1 MADKGLDKDLKD
13 DLASTVPSI
22 PARRRRKRPD
32 ARIGQL
38 LDGRFEITRL
48 VARGGMGK
56 IYEAIQRPLDRRI
69 ALKVMDLGFAE
80 DLDPD
85 FQKRFF
91 LEASTCAKLSHPNTV
106 RVFDY
111 GSTGE
116 ERDTYY
122 IAMEFIE
129 GRTLLRVIDESAPLT
144 PLRITHIGRQICAS
158 LREAHEMGVIHR
170 DLKPSNVLL
179 TTHGDQ
185 SDFVKV
191 LDFGLVKLMQE
202 DAEDM
207 TKTGLFLGSPNYMSP
222 EQIRSDKLDQRS
234 DLYSLGVLLYMGLTA
249 TSPFKRE
256 SSVKVLLAQLE
267 DAPEPFS
274 AILPPGTVP
283 DSLEWVVMTCLQKDR
298 TRRFLS
304 VAELGRALKACA
316 AEIRGLTG
324 PLEMSLNDG
333 RLVLPTEVSDLL
345 DHNSQ
350 PQTVTRGELQ
360 AARSRSG
367 RTRSG
372 VAPRM
377 TGEDEPTQED
387 DALPTEPSM
396 PALHKPSMPPLHK
409 TKSAPWAVPTP
420 KFPLTALVT
429 VILLLPIAVLFV
441 RPAPQLSPP
450 PTTEPSDAPEAP
462 QGTEASS
469 TTTEPG
475 EGVPTAPGVNS
486 PSESPETAEPG
497 PPVRR
502 SVAAEPKE
510 RVRRPKRRRR
520 PPPKTVQSPWEGK
533 ANNRAIKNRPA
544 GDDRSG
550 VGSVSRDETRDGRQ
564 EGGTSKPTS
573 PKKKN
578 GDLRDPWGD

>member
-1 MADKGLDKDLKD
+1 MAEDRPNDNVED
-13 DLASTVPSI
+13 DVAATVPSL
-22 PARRRRKRPD
+22 PTRKRRRRPD

-129 GRTLLRVIDESAPLT
+129 GRTLLRVIEESAPLT
-144 PLRITHIGRQICAS
+144 SLRVIHIGRQICAS

-191 LDFGLVKLMQE
+191 LDFGLVKLIQDDSE
-202 DAEDM
+202 EM

-222 EQIRSDKLDQRS
+222 EQIRSESLDQRS

-249 TSPFKRE
+249 ISPFKRE

-267 DAPEPFS
+267 DAAEPFS
-274 AILPPGTVP
+274 SILPAGTVP
-283 DSLEWVVMTCLQKDR
+283 ASLEWVVMTCLRKDR
-298 TRRFLS
+298 SKRFLS
-304 VAELGRALKACA
+304 VAELSRALKACA
-316 AEIRGLTG
+316 AEIQGRTG
-324 PLEMSLNDG
+324 PLELSLEDG
-333 RLVLPTEVSDLL
+333 RVKLPTKVADLL

-367 RTRSG
+367 RTYSG
-372 VAPRM
+372 VGPSAAQRNK
-377 TGEDEPTQED
+377 TRDTD
-387 DALPTEPSM
+387 DSLPTEPSM
-396 PALHKPSMPPLHK
+396 PALHKPQKQAWNISGP
-409 TKSAPWAVPTP
+409 TVAVI
-420 KFPLTALVT
+420 ALATLVLIFT
-429 VILLLPIAVLFV
+429 IAVVLLRETPPPSPIQ
-441 RPAPQLSPP
+441 RPETPTVSSDVAADRQATDPGPAGTAPGEGAP
-450 PTTEPSDAPEAP
+450 PTT
-462 QGTEASS
+462 
-469 TTTEPG
+469 G
-475 EGVPTAPGVNS
+475 EDGVNS
-486 PSESPETAEPG
+486 PDEVPEAAERKPAT
-497 PPVRR
+497 RR
-502 SVAAEPKE
+502 SSAASEE
-510 RVRRPKRRRR
+510 RTRRPKRRRR
-520 PPPKTVQSPWEGK
+520 ARPKTSQSRGSGEA
-533 ANNRAIKNRPA
+533 ANRTIDIPPA
-544 GDDRSG
+544 SDDRSE
-550 VGSVSRDETRDGRQ
+550 VGSVPRDRARKSRQDSGDSR
-564 EGGTSKPTS
+564 PAS
-573 PKKKN
+573 PKNKK